1 MWLSLVDSF
10 IFRQSVREELIN
22 FRANE
27 PDEAIGA
34 SAESG
39 IDDEYERIVV
49 MKYEKEL
56 ESKFGKSRLRDPSPL
71 RKRAANKKHSK
82 SPSRSDTPPV
92 KKDIPLKNKSRCSDD
107 EDIDW
112 ELIQKDELDIEEA
125 SNRRNLSGQ
134 SSSSGSF
141 INKPD
146 FQETPLVRRRNRS
159 STRDNRSHQDNNR
172 KTRSSSLQPGSRSS
186 SEFCDQLA
194 KRLSGEIGQNFNKNI
209 QVKRRD
215 SFLDISIPLDDSRS
229 CESMESLLF
238 FSQTIT
244 DTANTFQDTL
254 NKTAEKFSK
263 TLDETAA
270 TLKKAVSE
278 KSPTQA
284 TTQELTKTLHK
295 TAEILSKT
303 SEVLSETAKSPPTNM
318 FQQKNKEVEQESK
331 NNKMESHNQ
340 PLRLDTIT
348 SQSEIDPSDT
358 DTEDIMKYVPVNQP
372 LQKVRD
378 MNQSAPSFSPI
389 DPKIAEISTQDDT
402 RPSSAS
408 SGLSFVTPFGKTT
421 NTKPVKDIFNKMKE
435 PDNKNPFSCRPPA
448 NKYRAESKSPER
460 LSGIRGRDSMRGPAP
475 LNRTQSAAQVTRKPR
490 SISVDT
496 HGKTIQWFFWI
507 MLYCIQS
514 HL

>member
-146 FQETPLVRRRNRS
+146 FQETPIVRRRNRS
-159 STRDNRSHQDNNR
+159 STRDNRS
-172 KTRSSSLQPGSRSS
+172 
-186 SEFCDQLA
+186 FC
-194 KRLSGEIGQNFNKNI
+194 RHIPRFFSNHPTI
-209 QVKRRD
+209 QQV
-215 SFLDISIPLDDSRS
+215 FLDICLTGPIHPSI
-229 CESMESLLF
+229 
-238 FSQTIT
+238 
-244 DTANTFQDTL
+244 
-254 NKTAEKFSK
+254 
-263 TLDETAA
+263 
-270 TLKKAVSE
+270 
-278 KSPTQA
+278 
-284 TTQELTKTLHK
+284 
-295 TAEILSKT
+295 
-303 SEVLSETAKSPPTNM
+303 
-318 FQQKNKEVEQESK
+318 
-331 NNKMESHNQ
+331 Q
-340 PLRLDTIT
+340 P
-348 SQSEIDPSDT
+348 S
-358 DTEDIMKYVPVNQP
+358 
-372 LQKVRD
+372 
-378 MNQSAPSFSPI
+378 
-389 DPKIAEISTQDDT
+389 
-402 RPSSAS
+402 
-408 SGLSFVTPFGKTT
+408 
-421 NTKPVKDIFNKMKE
+421 
-435 PDNKNPFSCRPPA
+435 
-448 NKYRAESKSPER
+448 
-460 LSGIRGRDSMRGPAP
+460 
-475 LNRTQSAAQVTRKPR
+475 NR
-490 SISVDT
+490 
-496 HGKTIQWFFWI
+496 
-507 MLYCIQS
+507 
-514 HL
+514 